1 MADRDLPD
9 LPSDEELG
17 IDLKELAK
25 LLDDK
30 PSSSPPSSRPPG
42 SGGGGPEAR
51 PPGSWGA
58 ALLTLALLLAGA
70 WMGSE
75 KRALPAPVPANVPD
89 TVFSSGRA
97 MARLVE
103 IARAPRPVGSPEH
116 ARVRGFIVDRL
127 EALGLDP
134 EIQTS
139 LTIRRRG
146 QEVRAVTVRNILA
159 RIPGTAST
167 GTVVLTSHYDAV
179 PLSGGAGD
187 AGTGVVAILEAV
199 RALQAGDPLQNDV
212 LVLITDGEE
221 LGLLGARA
229 FVEEHPWMDDV
240 SVVLSVEMRGGGGPS
255 HMFET
260 GAENGWIVRAMQA
273 SDPRPFATSF
283 SVELYRRLPND
294 TDFTP
299 FRQAG
304 VQGLN
309 FAGIDRA
316 WVYHQPTDVPMN
328 IQEETLQHHG
338 VRILAIARHLGGRD
352 LTLVRA
358 PDLVYTTVPVVGIV
372 AYPLGWALPIS
383 VGILLLWFIAAGIC
397 IARGSSW
404 AGFLAGVGVVLT
416 GGLVAWGLGWGL
428 VRLLPGFHPE
438 LGSMTPLVYG
448 EGWYVLG
455 LVAVTLAVT
464 LGLLGMARTRFSIA
478 SLGAGAVLAPVVG
491 AVVLAVVAPLTAFE
505 LQVAALTGVLA
516 VGVAATTGG
525 SDVWGRPGTWVR
537 VALLLLALPALLVLV
552 PLFQG
557 LWIAMSLRMAPALG
571 VLVVVIVA
579 CTLPAMGGLGEPNRW
594 WAPVTGVILGFVAV
608 VGGILQAGPSAE
620 RPVHSTLL
628 FALDR
633 EGDEAVWATRED
645 PGFRWAEN
653 QVGPFTG
660 ERDLSRLLVSG
671 TYRTTWAPTPD
682 APAPIITVLGPA
694 PGAPP
699 GTARLRVDSSVGAE
713 IVSVILREDE
723 GALVALQ
730 GRSLPPGD
738 EGAVG
743 ARRPVTR
750 VTHQGVPDGELTV
763 DVEVMLGVEVLHLA
777 VVEEHLRPWILVGPE
792 PFQRPSHL
800 MPNPRTRSDRALIR
814 TPVRLDLGAVSDVE
828 TGPGGDGAP

>member
-1 MADRDLPD
+1 MEPCPMADRDLPE

-17 IDLKELAK
+17 IDLDELAK

-30 PSSSPPSSRPPG
+30 PSAPPPPSRRTG
-42 SGGGGPEAR
+42 SGGGVPAGR
-51 PPGSWGA
+51 SPGSWGV
-58 ALLTLALLLAGA
+58 ALLTLALLLGGA

-75 KRALPAPVPANVPD
+75 KRKLPSPVPANVPD

-97 MARLVE
+97 MAQLVE
-103 IARAPRPVGSPEH
+103 MARAPRPVGSPEH

-127 EALGLDP
+127 ETLGLEP
-134 EIQTS
+134 EIETS
-139 LTIRRRG
+139 VAFRRRG
-146 QEVRAVTVRNILA
+146 QEVRAVTLRNILA

-167 GTVVLTSHYDAV
+167 GTIVLTSHYDAV
-179 PLSGGAGD
+179 PLSTGAGD

-199 RALQAGDPLQNDV
+199 RALQTGNPLQNDI

-273 SDPRPFATSF
+273 SDPRPLATSF
-283 SVELYRRLPND
+283 SVEIYRRLPND

-316 WVYHQPTDVPMN
+316 RVYHQPTDVPVN

-338 VRILAIARHLGGRD
+338 VRILAIARHLGDRD
-352 LTLVRA
+352 LTVVRA
-358 PDLVYTTVPVVGIV
+358 PDLVYTTLPVVGIV

-383 VGILLLWFIAAGIC
+383 AGILLLWFIVAGIC

-404 AGFLAGVGVVLT
+404 AGFLAGVGLVLA

-428 VRLLPGFHPE
+428 VRVLPGFHPE
-438 LGSMTPLVYG
+438 FGSMTPLVYG

-455 LVAVTLAVT
+455 LVALTLAVT
-464 LGLLGMARTRFSIA
+464 LGLLGIARIRFSAA
-478 SLGAGAVLAPVVG
+478 SLGAGAVLAPAVG
-491 AVVLAVVAPLTAFE
+491 AVVLAALAPLTAFE
-505 LQVAALTGVLA
+505 LQGPALAGVLA
-516 VGVAATTGG
+516 VGVAAMAGG
-525 SDVWGRPGTWVR
+525 ADVWGRPGTGAR
-537 VALLLLALPALLVLV
+537 MALLLLALPALLFLV
-552 PLFQG
+552 PLFEG

-571 VLVVVIVA
+571 VLVVLLVA
-579 CTLPAMGGLGEPNRW
+579 CTLPAMDHLGEPNRW
-594 WAPVTGVILGFVAV
+594 WAPVTGVVLGVVAV
-608 VGGILQAGPSAE
+608 AGGILQAGPSAE

-628 FALDR
+628 YALDR
-633 EGDEAVWATRED
+633 EGDGAVWATRDD

-660 ERDLSRLLVSG
+660 ERELSRLLVAG
-671 TYRTTWAPTPD
+671 TYRTTWAPTHD
-682 APAPIITVLGPA
+682 APAPVITVLGPA

-699 GTARLRVDSSVGAE
+699 GTARLRVESFVGAE
-713 IVSVILREDE
+713 IVSVIIREDE
-723 GALVALQ
+723 GSMVALQ
-730 GRSLPPGD
+730 GRSLPAGD
-738 EGAVG
+738 EGSVG

-750 VTHQGVPDGELTV
+750 VTHQGIPDGELTV
-763 DVEVMLGVEVLHLA
+763 DVEVMLGVEILHVA
-777 VVEEHLRPWILVGPE
+777 VVEEHLRPWVLVGPE

-814 TPVRLDLGAVSDVE
+814 TPIRVDLGEAS
-828 TGPGGDGAP
+828 GPEG